1 MSILIG
7 LIPALAWGVMPLF
20 VRKIGGKPTNQILGT
35 TAGTLLAA
43 ICVQLYMH
51 PHIPE
56 RAFFLALLSGALWVV
71 GQVGQYTAFNS
82 MGVSRTM
89 PLSTGLQLIGTTL
102 IGVLVFH
109 EWRGTRAEVIGFSA
123 LALVIVGIY
132 LTTMKGKGS
141 EGGVN
146 KGALIMLV
154 LTSFGYLA
162 YSSIP
167 EVVGAK
173 GTEIF
178 LPYAFGMLLAALIY
192 IVATRHTSALKE
204 KTSWKNMIPG
214 LLFAVA
220 SLTYIISAEK
230 NGIATGFV
238 LSQLSVVISTLGG
251 ILILKEKKTRFELIA
266 TIIGLILIVV
276 GASATAM
283 MRH

>member
-43 ICVQLYMH
+43 IAVQVYLH

-82 MGVSRTM
+82 LGVSRTM

-102 IGVLVFH
+102 IGVLVYH
-109 EWRGTRAEVIGFSA
+109 EWRGTRAVIFGYYA

-132 LTTMKGKGS
+132 LTTIQGKGS
-141 EGGVN
+141 GGGID
-146 KGALIMLV
+146 KSALLMLF
-154 LTSFGYLA
+154 LTNFGYLA

-178 LPYAFGMLLAALIY
+178 LPQAIGMLLAALVY
-192 IVATRHTSALKE
+192 ILATRHTAALRE
-204 KTSWKNMIPG
+204 KTSWKNMLPG

-220 SLTYIISAEK
+220 SLTYIISAER

-251 ILILKEKKTRFELIA
+251 ILVLKEKKTRFELFA
-266 TIIGLILIVV
+266 TIIGLILIVA